1 MKAEKIIKPA
11 NGYLMLL
18 IIVLLFFGGI
28 ALIIKYENPVY
39 LLATLAGFIGFFGL

>member
-18 IIVLLFFGGI
+18 LTLTLFIEVLYFPFNKGI
-28 ALIIKYENPVY
+28 QSI
-39 LLATLAGFIGFFGL
+39 